1 MLRFL
6 SRRRRLLVL
15 VCALSIAGPAEAQDA
30 ISDFFG
36 TIFGGR
42 PSNAQRYHPRV
53 ARPPQIRPKVR
64 AAPHPRERRIVKE
77 NPARPPEAQGAAGS
91 NVPQPG
97 DPAAQQQAGSFVVAV
112 IGDSEAAIL
121 ARGLEDAFSADRRV
135 AVLNKAQDDSG
146 LVREDFYDWR
156 KGATALLDGQQRV
169 DMAVMQIGINDNQ
182 PLRQDAGRALE
193 PLSKEFNEAYARRV
207 EEIAAFFRDKNVPLV
222 WVGLPIMRNAALS
235 RAAMTFNNIARQNAT
250 AAGAHYVDLWDAFS
264 DVNSDY
270 KASGPDVNGAI
281 VRLRSADGVHFS
293 PAGARKAAYF
303 VEPEIKKVLA
313 SLQATPPAQPEQPA
327 AVSPDGPVQPA
338 TPGGTEPA
346 VAAPQPPPAP
356 TLVGKVLPLNDQ
368 ALSPGGSLASLPPPA
383 NAVRAPGAPSK
394 AGRADDFSWPAK
406 EAPAPQK

>member
-6 SRRRRLLVL
+6 IRRRRLLAL
-15 VCALSIAGPAEAQDA
+15 VCALSLAGPAEAQDA

-36 TIFGGR
+36 TLFGGR
-42 PSNAQRYHPRV
+42 PSNTQRYRPRV

-64 AAPHPRERRIVKE
+64 AAPHPRERRIAKE
-77 NPARPPEAQGAAGS
+77 NPARPAEAQGAAGA
-91 NVPQPG
+91 VPQAG
-97 DPAAQQQAGSFVVAV
+97 DPAAQQQQGSFVVAV
-112 IGDSEAAIL
+112 LGDSEAAIL
-121 ARGLEDAFSADRRV
+121 ARGLEDAFSGDRRV
-135 AVLNKAQDDSG
+135 LVLNKAQDDSG
-146 LVREDFYDWR
+146 LVRDDFYDWR
-156 KGATALLDGQQRV
+156 KGATALLEGPQRV

-182 PLRQDAGRALE
+182 ALRQDAGRALE

-222 WVGLPIMRNAALS
+222 WVGLPIMRNPALSKAALI
-235 RAAMTFNNIARQNAT
+235 FNDIAKQNAT
-250 AAGAHYVDLWDAFS
+250 AAGAHYVDLWEAFS
-264 DVNSDY
+264 DVNSVY

-313 SLQATPPAQPEQPA
+313 SLQAPPPTQPEQPA
-327 AVSPDGPVQPA
+327 AVSPDASAQPA
-338 TPGGTEPA
+338 APGGTEPA

-368 ALSPGGSLASLPPPA
+368 ALSPGGSLASLPTPA
-383 NAVRAPGAPSK
+383 NAARPPGAPAK